1 MPKTFDTQ
9 YGHITVADEV
19 IATSAGYAAMEC
31 EGLASMASRRQV
43 VDRLTEVF
51 GRDNPGRGVEVRI
64 NGDEVHVDLF
74 IVVHYGVNIYETAQT
89 IRQKVNYLLAET
101 IGIDAKSINI
111 YVQGVKF

>member
-1 MPKTFDTQ
+1 MPKTIETQ
-9 YGHITVADEV
+9 YGHIFVAEEV

-51 GRDNPGRGVEVRI
+51 GRDNPGRGVEVRL
-64 NGDEVHVDLF
+64 NGEEVNVDLF
-74 IVVHYGVNIYETAQT
+74 VVVNYGVNIYETAQ
-89 IRQKVNYLLAET
+89 IAREKVHYVLSNTVGVEAST
-101 IGIDAKSINI
+101 INI